1 MIVADAARI
10 TAAAWILIVVI
21 VSARPML
28 LGDALTLSFDIF
40 HRNNQDF
47 VDKAEKLHKHIHS
60 EADMHSLNNTCAQ
73 MKSWQSITAAAS
85 GAITAYWPS
94 TAQTR

>member
-28 LGDALTLSFDIF
+28 LGDALTLSFDNIKRHLRIF
-40 HRNNQDF
+40 LTALGTHAN
-47 VDKAEKLHKHIHS
+47 LKHDRTCDILSQTGCENRKIESADSFLCLFYIHIVS
-60 EADMHSLNNTCAQ
+60 
-73 MKSWQSITAAAS
+73 AS
-85 GAITAYWPS
+85 QG
-94 TAQTR
+94 

>member
-28 LGDALTLSFDIF
+28 LGDALTLSFDKMIF
-40 HRNNQDF
+40 LLTNSLT
-47 VDKAEKLHKHIHS
+47 VYSGGVSSEYHIL
-60 EADMHSLNNTCAQ
+60 EE
-73 MKSWQSITAAAS
+73 
-85 GAITAYWPS
+85 
-94 TAQTR
+94 

>member
-28 LGDALTLSFDIF
+28 LGDALTLSFDTF
-40 HRNNQDF
+40 SAMLDGNSSDLSF
-47 VDKAEKLHKHIHS
+47 C
-60 EADMHSLNNTCAQ
+60 SL
-73 MKSWQSITAAAS
+73 
-85 GAITAYWPS
+85 
-94 TAQTR
+94 

>member
-28 LGDALTLSFDIF
+28 LGDALTLSFDKNDLFINKF
-40 HRNNQDF
+40 LD
-47 VDKAEKLHKHIHS
+47 
-60 EADMHSLNNTCAQ
+60 SLLGGGIIRIPYFGG
-73 MKSWQSITAAAS
+73 MK
-85 GAITAYWPS
+85 
-94 TAQTR
+94 